1 MAKNYRGS
9 KIFGGWE
16 FWEGGQ
22 WYIRY
27 TTNMRHKMTSHQSK
41 ILHFLI
47 VYNIVAGLL
56 RPSTGAT
63 ILGSDT
69 PISEHRMMSP
79 FAFLSGATLAWLL
92 VDGQQVCSLA
102 FTVNKKVQGTWLTLP
117 TELISCMLNIFSFR
131 ACNISFL
138 YFPFLSCL

>member
-16 FWEGGQ
+16 CWEGGQ

-27 TTNMRHKMTSHQSK
+27 TTNMRRKMTSHQNK

-79 FAFLSGATLAWLL
+79 FAFLSGATLA
-92 VDGQQVCSLA
+92 
-102 FTVNKKVQGTWLTLP
+102 
-117 TELISCMLNIFSFR
+117 
-131 ACNISFL
+131 
-138 YFPFLSCL
+138 